1 VNEDGADVTT
11 PVRRMRDANTLRA
24 LAHPVRIQLLEELAL
39 VGPMTA
45 TELAARVGES
55 AANCSWH
62 LRQLARYGYVEE
74 AGGGAGRRRPWKAVL
89 RRNQWEQSPDDAE
102 LAAAGDTLAEVVLS
116 REVAALEQWRSA
128 VHQDL
133 PQWREAPFVSQSMG
147 WLTVDELAEVN
158 EQITAI
164 LVRYLDRLNDRA
176 LRPAGARPIRFMA
189 WGIPA
194 EGYAAAGEEEQSE
207 QTAS

>member
-1 VNEDGADVTT
+1 
-11 PVRRMRDANTLRA
+11 
-24 LAHPVRIQLLEELAL
+24 
-39 VGPMTA
+39 
-45 TELAARVGES
+45 
-55 AANCSWH
+55 
-62 LRQLARYGYVEE
+62 
-74 AGGGAGRRRPWKAVL
+74 
-89 RRNQWEQSPDDAE
+89 
-102 LAAAGDTLAEVVLS
+102 
-116 REVAALEQWRSA
+116 
-128 VHQDL
+128 
-133 PQWREAPFVSQSMG
+133 
-147 WLTVDELAEVN
+147 LTVDELAEVN